1 MEAQY
6 LVNLESCTA
15 MNHCMNK
22 VEQYFI
28 LLRNATF
35 FQISIFLRG
44 RWELQICICTNVEN
58 HKAYKVSLKKLK
70 QQRKLKNKYR
80 VTIPWLLGRATRPYF
95 DKHYSRL
102 QPSAYSVPAEIRF
115 KSHVVQCNF
124 ILTFRVTPFNS
135 CAFDLIGKNASIN

>member
-58 HKAYKVSLKKLK
+58 HKVYKVSLKKLK

-80 VTIPWLLGRATRPYF
+80 VTIP
-95 DKHYSRL
+95 
-102 QPSAYSVPAEIRF
+102 
-115 KSHVVQCNF
+115 
-124 ILTFRVTPFNS
+124 
-135 CAFDLIGKNASIN
+135 